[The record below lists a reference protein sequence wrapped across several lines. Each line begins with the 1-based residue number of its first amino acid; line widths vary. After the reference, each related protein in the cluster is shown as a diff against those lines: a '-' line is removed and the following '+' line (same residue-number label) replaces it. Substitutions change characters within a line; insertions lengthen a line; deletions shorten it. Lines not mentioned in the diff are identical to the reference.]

1 MRLPRKRVAQMVV
14 FVLALGFLAALVRSQ
29 WQALRHYP
37 WQLAP
42 GWLALS
48 YIPWGLSMALEIAM
62 WRAIRIRIARVASA
76 AMSPRP
82 LSWARAAQIWFL
94 SNIIRYIPGNIWQ
107 PLGMAQ
113 MCAEEGIPAEVTL
126 TSVVVHQALS
136 ALAVTLLSVGYFAW
150 AGQGEA
156 LRTVAPLLLALPVL
170 ALALR
175 ARWLE
180 TALNLVLRRLGRPL
194 LRIGLRSRA
203 LAALTLGYVVSWSLI
218 GLGFA
223 MLVRALTPIGWEAL
237 PHLIV
242 SFALAWLVGYLSLL
256 TPSGLGVREGAI
268 VWLLG
273 GILSV
278 PVATLASLAARLWF
292 IAGEVTAVLPALIGW
307 QRRQEEATD
316 V

>member
-14 FVLALGFLAALVRSQ
+14 FLLALGFLAVLVRSQ

-42 GWLALS
+42 AWLALS

-62 WRAIRIRIARVASA
+62 WRAILTRTARVASA
-76 AMSPRP
+76 AIAPRS
-82 LSWARAAQIWFL
+82 LSLARAAQIWFL

-113 MCAEEGIPAEVTL
+113 MCAEEGIPTEVTL
-126 TSVVVHQALS
+126 TSVIVHQALS
-136 ALAVTLLSVGYFAW
+136 ALAVTLLGVGYFAW
-150 AGQGEA
+150 AGHGEA
-156 LRTVAPLLLALPVL
+156 LRTLAPLLVALPAV

-180 TALNLVLRRLGRPL
+180 MVLNLVLRRLGRPT
-194 LRIGLRSRA
+194 LRIGLGSRA
-203 LAALTLGYVVSWSLI
+203 LAALTLGYVASWSLI

-223 MLVRALTPIGWEAL
+223 MLVRALTPVGLEAL
-237 PHLIV
+237 PHLIA

-273 GILSV
+273 DILSL

-292 IAGEVTAVLPALIGW
+292 IAGEVMALLPAFIGW
-307 QRRQEEATD
+307 QRRQEGTTD

>member
-1 MRLPRKRVAQMVV
+1 MRASWKRAAQVIV
-14 FVLALGFLAALVRSQ
+14 LVLALGFLVILVHSQ
-29 WQALRHYP
+29 WQELRRYP
-37 WQLAP
+37 WQLSP

-48 YIPWGLSMALEIAM
+48 YVPWGLSMALEIGM
-62 WRAIRIRIARVASA
+62 WRAILVRIARVASA
-76 AMSPRP
+76 TTSPRP

-136 ALAVTLLSVGYFAW
+136 GLAVTLLGVGYFAW

-156 LRTVAPLLLALPVL
+156 LRTLAPLLLVLPLVT
-170 ALALR
+170 LALR

-180 TALNLVLRRLGRPL
+180 TALNLVLRRLGRPP
-194 LRIGLRSRA
+194 LRIGLRSRT
-203 LAALTLGYVVSWSLI
+203 LVALTLGYVASWSLV
-218 GLGFA
+218 GVGFA
-223 MLVRALTPIGWEAL
+223 MLVRALTPVGPEAL
-237 PHLIV
+237 PHLVV
-242 SFALAWLVGYLSLL
+242 SFALAWLVGYLSFL

-273 GILSV
+273 GILSL
-278 PVATLASLAARLWF
+278 PVAALVSLSARLWF
-292 IAGEVTAVLPALIGW
+292 IVGEVAATLPAFAGW
-307 QRRQEEATD
+307 QRRRREVVD
-316 V
+316 G